1 MVKVRHW
8 TRPQPFQAQVS
19 EHDLK
24 LVEEDLCENLSD
36 GG

>member
-8 TRPQPFQAQVS
+8 TRPQPFQAQFRES
-19 EHDLK
+19 DLK
-24 LVEEDLCENLSD
+24 FVEEDLSEDLSD